1 MTDLFAATE
10 PRRAAE
16 AAEAAAADA
25 CFIERQLPVSKLS
38 KESYKERKSNAGQTL
53 TALGSYWKGRKPLIL
68 VRAVVI
74 GLLLPATDDP
84 ARDRAIF
91 LKLMLMDC
99 EGLRRRKAKSI
110 AVARARQ
117 LLPAGLHG
125 EAFDGDRWSRKL
137 AKERRT
143 ELERQAFDAMGLDE
157 KLTYCVR
164 PEELPESALDDIWPE
179 VNAHLGTNAAGLPE
193 LVRQLGERRFGHVP
207 RVGDPF
213 CGGGSIPFEAA
224 RLGCDVHASDLNP
237 IACLLTWGALN
248 IVGGNAATRSRIAQA
263 QARIVAEVDRQIVDL
278 GFEHDGYHDKEL
290 RLPIDAPTRWR
301 HGWKV
306 SRQGQPVPPEAP
318 PYAVICPET
327 GWRVP
332 MVETFQGH
340 QPTKTILDLV
350 PDDLRQAYALRPRS
364 GVSDEEWDAAALGTV
379 FCDDGEFWLGHCPA
393 TEAVATAGVGERVR
407 VRIANR
413 AKAYLYCLETRCE
426 KSGWLAPMAPSWVIS
441 KNYRTVA
448 KLVPDP
454 PAKRFKIEVVKGVTD
469 EQIAAAEAAGTVK
482 ERALRYALDGRE
494 YMTPITALR
503 GDVELKSRYPDAESR
518 QRDEERLSQCHN
530 RYSPTAGNDLRRWEK
545 DDIVPRAEDI
555 FQERLYS
562 IQWSR
567 PDGSF
572 FYAGVT
578 ERDEERERQVTA
590 YVHAR
595 LAEWQ
600 AQGLVPDLPIEPGA
614 KTDEPIRTRGWT
626 HWHHLFN
633 PRHLL
638 IGALIRQEMLN
649 LTDPTLAMGAAIG
662 LASVLDCLSKLTRW
676 RMGFA
681 GSEATAQGAD
691 NAEQVF
697 YNQALNTLYNY
708 GNRASQSLW
717 RRFTPETK
725 SFQSTNEFNILTLSS
740 DKVAEIVDFWISDPP
755 YADAIQYHEITEYF
769 LAWLR
774 RNPPKPDWVWDS
786 RRELAIKG
794 EEKAFRQAMIGA
806 YSAMAG
812 HMPENGQQVVM
823 FTHQDVGVWAD
834 LAEILWASGLQV
846 TAGWCI
852 GTETESA
859 TKQGNYVQG
868 TVLLVLRKRLGEE
881 RGYLARLQ
889 RRVEDAVREQLAD
902 MRALDDKEQP
912 NFGDAD
918 YQLAAYA
925 AALKVLTRYAVI
937 DGKPVASEALRERKR
952 GEGSEVERL
961 LDRARRLAS
970 DFLVPESLSRP
981 VWDELGPEERFFLK
995 GLELERA
1002 GELRIGAYQEMAR
1015 GFGVE
1020 DYRAMLATTRANQV
1034 RLKTAA
1040 EFGRRDLKR
1049 AGSADRAED
1058 AALDRFAGGIVRHAL
1073 YGIREAA
1080 ESSDLREALIW
1091 FRGNL
1096 LDYWNRQRLLIG
1108 VLDYLAGIR
1117 TDERAAEA
1125 EVAQQLAGAVHN
1137 DRP

>member
-1 MTDLFAATE
+1 MTDLFAAAE
-10 PRRAAE
+10 ARRAAE
-16 AAEAAAADA
+16 AAEAEA

-68 VRAVVI
+68 VRAVI
-74 GLLLPATDDP
+74 LGLLLPATDDP
-84 ARDRAIF
+84 ARDREVF
-91 LKLMLMDC
+91 LKLMLMDD
-99 EGLRRRKAKSI
+99 EGLRKRKAKSI

-117 LLPAGLHG
+117 LLPASLHSD
-125 EAFDGDRWSRKL
+125 AFDSDRWSRKL
-137 AKERRT
+137 TRERRT
-143 ELERQAFDAMGLDE
+143 ELELQAFDAMGLDE

-164 PEELPESALDDIWPE
+164 PEELPESALDNVWPE
-179 VNAHLGTNAAGLPE
+179 VNAHLGTSAASLPE
-193 LVRQLGERRFGHVP
+193 LVRELGERRFGHVP

-224 RLGCDVHASDLNP
+224 RLGCDVYASDLNP

-248 IVGGNAATRSRIAQA
+248 IVGGSEETRARIARA

-278 GFEHDGYHDKEL
+278 GFEHDGFYGKEL
-290 RLPIDAPTRWR
+290 RLPIDAPTRWP

-306 SRQGQPVPPEAP
+306 NRKGEPVPPETP
-318 PYAVICPET
+318 PYTVTCPET

-332 MVETFQGH
+332 MVETFRAH
-340 QPTKTILDLV
+340 ERTKTILDLV
-350 PDDLRQAYALRPRS
+350 PDGLRPAYELRPRS
-364 GVSDEEWDAAALGTV
+364 GAS
-379 FCDDGEFWLGHCPA
+379 DGEWQA
-393 TEAVATAGVGERVR
+393 AGVGTVVHDRGDFWLCHNPHPPADAGPSLSRLRERVGAR

-413 AKAYLYCLETRCE
+413 AKAYLYCLETRCP
-426 KSGWLAPMAPSWVIS
+426 KTGWLVPMAPSWVIS

-448 KLVPDP
+448 KLVPD
-454 PAKRFKIEVVKGVTD
+454 AANQRFTIEVVTGVTD
-469 EQIAAAEAAGTVK
+469 EELAAAEAAGTVK
-482 ERALRYALDGRE
+482 DRALRYTLDGRE
-494 YMTPITALR
+494 YVTPITALR

-518 QRDEERLSQCHN
+518 RRDEERLAACRN
-530 RYSPTAGNDLRRWEK
+530 RYSGTAGNDLRRWEK
-545 DDIVPRAEDI
+545 TDIVPRADDI
-555 FQERLYS
+555 FQERLYC

-590 YVHAR
+590 YVQAR
-595 LAEWQ
+595 LAAWQ
-600 AQGLVPDLPIEPGA
+600 AKGLVPDLPIEPGA

-638 IGALIRQEMLN
+638 LGALIRDHETPLSDKMAV
-649 LTDPTLAMGAAIG
+649 TLALCRCLDRMSRLCRWYVGSVPRPGVAPAADF
-662 LASVLDCLSKLTRW
+662 S
-676 RMGFA
+676 M
-681 GSEATAQGAD
+681 
-691 NAEQVF
+691 QVF
-697 YNQALNTLYNY
+697 FNQALNTWFSYS
-708 GNRASQSLW
+708 GRASREL
-717 RRFTPETK
+717 FPTIDVETSPFPVSGK
-725 SFQSTNEFNILTLSS
+725 HKLVCIP
-740 DKVAEIVDFWISDPP
+740 AERSVDCCDLWISDPP

-774 RNPPKPDWVWDS
+774 RNPPQPDWIWDS

-794 EEKAFRQAMIGA
+794 EEKAFRQAMVGA
-806 YSAMAG
+806 YSAMAA
-812 HMPENGQQVVM
+812 HLPANGLQVVM

-834 LAEILWASGLQV
+834 LAEILWAAGLQV

-852 GTETESA
+852 ATETESA

-889 RRVEDAVREQLAD
+889 RPVEDAVREQLAA
-902 MRALDDKEQP
+902 MQALDDKEQP
-912 NFGDAD
+912 NFADAD

-937 DGKPVASEALRERKR
+937 DGKPVASEVLRERRR

-970 DFLVPESLSRP
+970 DFLVPEGLPRP

-1002 GELRIGAYQEMAR
+1002 GEVRIGAYQEMAR

-1058 AALDRFAGGIVRHAL
+1058 AALDRFAAGVVRHAL

-1080 ESSDLREALIW
+1080 ESADLRDALIW
-1091 FRGNL
+1091 FRSNL
-1096 LDYWNRQRLLIG
+1096 PDYWNRQRLLIG
-1108 VLDYLAGIR
+1108 VLDYFAEIR
-1117 TDERAAEA
+1117 TEVRAAEA
-1125 EVAQQLAGAVHN
+1125 EVAAQLAGAVHN

>member
-1 MTDLFAATE
+1 MTDLFAAAE
-10 PRRAAE
+10 ARRAAE
-16 AAEAAAADA
+16 VAEAQA

-38 KESYKERKSNAGQTL
+38 KESYKERKAGAGQTL

-68 VRAVVI
+68 VRAVVL
-74 GLLLPATDDP
+74 GLLLPATDNP
-84 ARDRAIF
+84 ARDREVF
-91 LKLMLMDC
+91 LKLMLMDD
-99 EGLRRRKAKSI
+99 EGLRKRKAKSI
-110 AVARARQ
+110 PVHRARER
-117 LLPAGLHG
+117 LPASLHG
-125 EAFDGDRWSRKL
+125 EAFDGDRWSRRL
-137 AKERRT
+137 SRERRA
-143 ELERQAFDAMGLDE
+143 ELEILAFDAMGLDE
-157 KLTYCVR
+157 KLTSCVR
-164 PEELPESALDDIWPE
+164 PEELPESALDDVWPA
-179 VNAHLGTNAAGLPE
+179 VNAHLGTTAASLPE
-193 LVRQLGERRFGHVP
+193 LVRQLGERRFGHAP

-224 RLGCDVHASDLNP
+224 RLGCDVYASDLNP

-248 IVGGNAATRSRIAQA
+248 IVGGSDETRTRITQA
-263 QARIVAEVDRQIVDL
+263 QARIVAEVDRQIVEL
-278 GFEHDGYHDKEL
+278 GFEHDGFYDKEL
-290 RLPIDAPTRWR
+290 RLPIDAPTRFP

-306 SRQGQPVPPEAP
+306 NRKGEPVPPETP
-318 PYAVICPET
+318 PYTVTCPET

-332 MVETFQGH
+332 MVETFQVH
-340 QPTKTILDLV
+340 EPTKTILDLV
-350 PDDLRQAYALRPRS
+350 PDPATESCRLVPRQ
-364 GVSDEEWDAAALGTV
+364 GVSDDEWKWAEEGS
-379 FCDDGEFWLGHCPA
+379 
-393 TEAVATAGVGERVR
+393 VAYDPHLRDWFLSYEGPLRHNDSPPEDCLYY
-407 VRIANR
+407 VRIPSR
-413 AKAYLYCLETRCE
+413 AKAYLYCLETRCP
-426 KSGWLAPMAPSWVIS
+426 KTGWMVPMAPSWVIS

-448 KLVPDP
+448 RLVPDP
-454 PAKRFKIEVVKGVTD
+454 DAKRFTIEVATGATD
-469 EQIAAAEAAGTVK
+469 EEIAAAEAAGTVK
-482 ERALRYALDGRE
+482 DRALRYVLDGRE
-494 YMTPITALR
+494 YVTPITALR
-503 GDVELKSRYPDAESR
+503 GDVELRSRYPDAESR
-518 QRDEERLSQCHN
+518 RRDEERLAACRN
-530 RYSPTAGNDLRRWEK
+530 RYSATAGNDLRRWEK
-545 DDIVPRAEDI
+545 DDIVPRPDDV
-555 FQERLYS
+555 FQERLYA

-590 YVHAR
+590 YVQER
-595 LAEWQ
+595 LAAWQ

-638 IGALIRQEMLN
+638 LGALIRQEIAGVS
-649 LTDPTLAMGAAIG
+649 DPTIALGVCLG
-662 LASVLDCLSKLTRW
+662 FCNLLDKLSRLSQW
-676 RMGFA
+676 RVGHA
-681 GSEATAQGAD
+681 GKEGVAPSAD
-691 NAEQVF
+691 YPEHVF
-697 YNQALNTLYNY
+697 YNQALNTFVNY
-708 GNRASQSLW
+708 GCRSLPAVSDALFLAL
-717 RRFTPETK
+717 RSIVFDG
-725 SFQSTNEFNILTLSS
+725 EFNIPVLPASNVVNIS
-740 DKVAEIVDFWISDPP
+740 DLWISDPP

-774 RNPPKPDWVWDS
+774 RNPPQPDWIWDS

-794 EEKAFRQAMIGA
+794 EEKAFRQAMVAA
-806 YSAMAG
+806 YSAMAN
-812 HMPENGQQVVM
+812 HMPANGLQVVM

-846 TAGWCI
+846 TAGWCVA
-852 GTETESA
+852 TETESA

-868 TVLLVLRKRLGEE
+868 TVLLVLRKRFGEE

-889 RRVEDAVREQLAD
+889 RPVEDAVREQLAA
-902 MRALDDKEQP
+902 MQALDDREQP
-912 NFGDAD
+912 NFADAD

-937 DGKPVASEALRERKR
+937 DGKPVAAEVLRERKR

-970 DFLVPESLSRP
+970 DFLVPDGLPRP

-1002 GELRIGAYQEMAR
+1002 GEVRIGAYQEMAR

-1058 AALDRFAGGIVRHAL
+1058 AALDRFAAGVVRHAL

-1080 ESSDLREALIW
+1080 EKGDLREALIW
-1091 FRGNL
+1091 FRANL
-1096 LDYWNRQRLLIG
+1096 PDYWNRQRLLIG
-1108 VLDYLAGIR
+1108 VLDYLAAIR
-1117 TDERAAEA
+1117 TDVRGAEA
-1125 EVAQQLAGAVHN
+1125 EVAAQLAGAVHN

>member
-1 MTDLFAATE
+1 MSDLFAAAE
-10 PRRAAE
+10 ARRAAE
-16 AAEAAAADA
+16 AAEAEA

-68 VRAVVI
+68 VRAVI
-74 GLLLPATDDP
+74 LGLLLPATDDP
-84 ARDRAIF
+84 TKDRDIF
-91 LKLMLMDC
+91 LKLMLMDD
-99 EGLRRRKAKSI
+99 EGLRKRKAKSI
-110 AVARARQ
+110 PVARARE

-125 EAFDGDRWSRKL
+125 EAFDGDRWSRRL
-137 AKERRT
+137 SRERRA
-143 ELERQAFDAMGLDE
+143 ELEILAFDAMGLDE
-157 KLTYCVR
+157 KLTSCVR
-164 PEELPESALDDIWPE
+164 PEELPESALDDVWPE
-179 VNAHLGTNAAGLPE
+179 VNAHLGTAAASLPE
-193 LVRQLGERRFGHVP
+193 LVRQLGERRFGHAP

-224 RLGCDVHASDLNP
+224 RLGCDVYASDLNP

-248 IVGGNAATRSRIAQA
+248 IVGGSDETRTRITQA
-263 QARIVAEVDRQIVDL
+263 QARIVAEVDRQIVEL
-278 GFEHDGYHDKEL
+278 GFEHDGFYDKEL
-290 RLPIDAPTRWR
+290 RLPIDAPTRFP

-306 SRQGQPVPPEAP
+306 NRKGEPVPPETP
-318 PYAVICPET
+318 PSTVTCPET

-332 MVETFQGH
+332 MVETFQVH
-340 QPTKTILDLV
+340 EPTKTILDLV
-350 PDDLRQAYALRPRS
+350 PD
-364 GVSDEEWDAAALGTV
+364 
-379 FCDDGEFWLGHCPA
+379 PA
-393 TEAVATAGVGERVR
+393 TESCRLVPRQNVSDDEWKWAEEGSVGYDPDLGDWFLAYEDPLLHDDSPPEDCLYH
-407 VRIANR
+407 VRIPSR
-413 AKAYLYCLETRCE
+413 AKAYLYCLEARCP
-426 KSGWLAPMAPSWVIS
+426 KTGWMVPMAPSWVIS

-454 PAKRFKIEVVKGVTD
+454 DAKRFRIEVATGASD
-469 EQIAAAEAAGTVK
+469 EEIAAAEAAGTVK
-482 ERALRYALDGRE
+482 DRALRYTLDGRE
-494 YMTPITALR
+494 YVTPITALR
-503 GDVELKSRYPDAESR
+503 GDVELRSRYPDAESR
-518 QRDEERLSQCHN
+518 RRDEERLAACRN
-530 RYSPTAGNDLRRWEK
+530 RYSATAGNDLRRWEK
-545 DDIVPRAEDI
+545 DDIVPRPDDI
-555 FQERLYS
+555 FQERLYC

-578 ERDEERERQVTA
+578 DRDEERERQVTA
-590 YVHAR
+590 YVQAR

-600 AQGLVPDLPIEPGA
+600 AQGLVPDLPIEPGT

-638 IGALIRQEMLN
+638 IGALIRQEMLK
-649 LTDPTLAMGAAIG
+649 LTDPTLAMGAAVG
-662 LASVLDCLSKLTRW
+662 LCRSLNYASKMTQWLTRLKTEEN
-676 RMGFA
+676 A
-681 GSEATAQGAD
+681 GGMAD
-691 NAEQVF
+691 VVNHVF
-697 YNQALNTLYNY
+697 YNQALNTFFNY
-708 GNRASQSLW
+708 GSRPFSTIHKSLAQGFGAVKLHGSNEVDVETASALAAQSDL
-717 RRFTPETK
+717 
-725 SFQSTNEFNILTLSS
+725 
-740 DKVAEIVDFWISDPP
+740 WISDPP

-774 RNPPKPDWVWDS
+774 TKPPRDDWVWDS

-794 EEKAFRQAMIGA
+794 EEKAFRQAMVAA
-806 YSAMAG
+806 YAAMAA
-812 HMPENGQQVVM
+812 HMPANGLQVVM

-852 GTETESA
+852 ATETESA

-889 RRVEDAVREQLAD
+889 RPVEDAVREQLAA
-902 MRALDDKEQP
+902 MQALDDREQP
-912 NFGDAD
+912 NFADAD

-925 AALKVLTRYAVI
+925 AALKVLTRFAVI
-937 DGKPVASEALRERKR
+937 DGKPVASEVLRERKR
-952 GEGSEVERL
+952 GEGSEIERL

-970 DFLVPESLSRP
+970 DFLVPEGLPRP

-995 GLELERA
+995 GLELEQA
-1002 GELRIGAYQEMAR
+1002 DEVRIGAYQEMAR

-1034 RLKTAA
+1034 RLKTAG

-1049 AGSADRAED
+1049 AGSTDRAED
-1058 AALDRFAGGIVRHAL
+1058 AALDRFAAGVVRHAL
-1073 YGIREAA
+1073 YGIRAAA
-1080 ESSDLREALIW
+1080 ESADLRDALIW

-1096 LDYWNRQRLLIG
+1096 PDYWNRQRLLIG
-1108 VLDYLAGIR
+1108 VLDYLGAIR
-1117 TDERAAEA
+1117 TEERAAET
-1125 EVAQQLAGAVHN
+1125 EVAQQLAGAVRN

>member
-1 MTDLFAATE
+1 MTDLFTVAEA
-10 PRRAAE
+10 RRAAE
-16 AAEAAAADA
+16 PVEAHT

-38 KESYKERKSNAGQTL
+38 KESYKERKANAGQTL

-68 VRAVVI
+68 VRAVVL

-84 ARDRAIF
+84 AKDRDIF
-91 LKLMLMDC
+91 LKLMLMDDD
-99 EGLRRRKAKSI
+99 GLRRRKAKSI
-110 AVARARQ
+110 AVARARR
-117 LLPAGLHG
+117 LLRAELHG

-137 AKERRT
+137 TKERRT

-164 PEELPESALDDIWPE
+164 PEELPESALDDVWPE
-179 VNAHLGTNAAGLPE
+179 VNAHLGTSAARLPE
-193 LVRQLGERRFGHVP
+193 LVRQLGERRFGHAP

-248 IVGGNAATRSRIAQA
+248 IVGGSAETRARIAQA
-263 QARIVAEVDRQIVDL
+263 QTRIVAEVDRQIVDL
-278 GFEHDGYHDKEL
+278 GFEHDGYHTKEL
-290 RLPIDAPTRWR
+290 QLPLDAPTRFP

-306 SRQGQPVPPEAP
+306 NRKGEPVPPESP
-318 PYAVICPET
+318 PYTVICPKT

-332 MVETFQGH
+332 LVETLQVH

-350 PDDLRQAYALRPRS
+350 PDELRHAYVLRPRR
-364 GVSDEEWDAAALGTV
+364 GVSDDEWDAAALGTL
-379 FCDDGEFWLGHCPA
+379 FQDDGEVWLCHRPA
-393 TEAVATAGVGERVR
+393 TEAIAAAGVGERVR

-413 AKAYLYCLETRCE
+413 AKAYLYCLETRCP
-426 KSGWLAPMAPSWVIS
+426 KTGWLVPMAPSWVIS

-448 KLVPDP
+448 ILVPDAANKRFRIEV
-454 PAKRFKIEVVKGVTD
+454 AKRATD
-469 EQIAAAEAAGTVK
+469 DEIAEAEAAGTVK
-482 ERALRYALDGRE
+482 DRALRYRLDGRE
-494 YMTPITALR
+494 YVTPITALR
-503 GDVELKSRYPDAESR
+503 GDVELRSRYPDAESR
-518 QRDEERLSQCHN
+518 RRDEERLAACRN

-545 DDIVPRAEDI
+545 DDIVPRSEDI
-555 FQERLYS
+555 FQERLYC

-572 FYAGVT
+572 CYAGVT

-590 YVHAR
+590 YVQAR

-600 AQGLVPDLPIEPGA
+600 AQGFVPDMPIEPGQE
-614 KTDEPIRTRGWT
+614 TTRLFRERGWT

-638 IGALIRQEMLN
+638 IGALIRQEMLK
-649 LTDPTLAMGAAIG
+649 LTDATLAMGAAIG

-697 YNQALNTLYNY
+697 YNQALNTFYNY

-725 SFQSTNEFNILTLSS
+725 SFQSTHEFNILTLSS
-740 DKVAEIVDFWISDPP
+740 DKVAEIVDYWISDPP

-794 EEKAFRQAMIGA
+794 EEKAFRQTMVAA
-806 YSAMAG
+806 YSAMAA
-812 HMPENGQQVVM
+812 HMPANGLQVVM

-834 LAEILWASGLQV
+834 LAEILWAAGLQV

-889 RRVEDAVREQLAD
+889 RPVEDAVREQLAA
-902 MRALDDKEQP
+902 MRALDDREQP

-937 DGKPVASEALRERKR
+937 DGQPVASEALRERKR

-970 DFLVPESLSRP
+970 DFLVPEGLQRL

-1058 AALDRFAGGIVRHAL
+1058 AALDRFAAGVVRHAL

-1080 ESSDLREALIW
+1080 KNSDLREALIW
-1091 FRGNL
+1091 FDGNL
-1096 LDYWNRQRLLIG
+1096 PDYWNRQPLLIG
-1108 VLDYLAGIR
+1108 VLNYLAAIR
-1117 TDERAAEA
+1117 TNGRAAEA
-1125 EVAQQLAGAVHN
+1125 KVAQQLAGAVHN
-1137 DRP
+1137 HRP

>member
-1 MTDLFAATE
+1 
-10 PRRAAE
+10 
-16 AAEAAAADA
+16 
-25 CFIERQLPVSKLS
+25 
-38 KESYKERKSNAGQTL
+38 
-53 TALGSYWKGRKPLIL
+53 
-68 VRAVVI
+68 
-74 GLLLPATDDP
+74 
-84 ARDRAIF
+84 
-91 LKLMLMDC
+91 
-99 EGLRRRKAKSI
+99 
-110 AVARARQ
+110 
-117 LLPAGLHG
+117 
-125 EAFDGDRWSRKL
+125 
-137 AKERRT
+137 
-143 ELERQAFDAMGLDE
+143 
-157 KLTYCVR
+157 
-164 PEELPESALDDIWPE
+164 
-179 VNAHLGTNAAGLPE
+179 
-193 LVRQLGERRFGHVP
+193 
-207 RVGDPF
+207 
-213 CGGGSIPFEAA
+213 
-224 RLGCDVHASDLNP
+224 
-237 IACLLTWGALN
+237 
-248 IVGGNAATRSRIAQA
+248 
-263 QARIVAEVDRQIVDL
+263 
-278 GFEHDGYHDKEL
+278 
-290 RLPIDAPTRWR
+290 
-301 HGWKV
+301 
-306 SRQGQPVPPEAP
+306 
-318 PYAVICPET
+318 
-327 GWRVP
+327 
-332 MVETFQGH
+332 
-340 QPTKTILDLV
+340 
-350 PDDLRQAYALRPRS
+350 
-364 GVSDEEWDAAALGTV
+364 
-379 FCDDGEFWLGHCPA
+379 
-393 TEAVATAGVGERVR
+393 
-407 VRIANR
+407 
-413 AKAYLYCLETRCE
+413 
-426 KSGWLAPMAPSWVIS
+426 
-441 KNYRTVA
+441 
-448 KLVPDP
+448 
-454 PAKRFKIEVVKGVTD
+454 
-469 EQIAAAEAAGTVK
+469 
-482 ERALRYALDGRE
+482 
-494 YMTPITALR
+494 MTPITALR

-518 QRDEERLSQCHN
+518 QRDEERLSQCRN

-555 FQERLYS
+555 FQERLYC

-590 YVHAR
+590 YVQAR

-600 AQGLVPDLPIEPGA
+600 AQGLVPDLPIEPGQE
-614 KTDEPIRTRGWT
+614 TTRLFRERGWT

-638 IGALIRQEMLN
+638 IGALIRQENFRIGDSEARLGCDLAFARA
-649 LTDPTLAMGAAIG
+649 LTWM
-662 LASVLDCLSKLTRW
+662 SRLTRW
-676 RMGFA
+676 NVGYGGHVGVA
-681 GSEATAQGAD
+681 PSAD
-691 NAEQVF
+691 TVKDVF
-697 YNQALNTLYNY
+697 YNQALNTFYNY
-708 GNRASQSLW
+708 GSR
-717 RRFTPETK
+717 
-725 SFQSTNEFNILTLSS
+725 SFPTFEDAFLPPVKGFPIAGSGTLTVSPANQIEYTS
-740 DKVAEIVDFWISDPP
+740 DIWISDPP

-794 EEKAFRQAMIGA
+794 EENAFRQAMVAA
-806 YSAMAG
+806 YSAMAT
-812 HMPENGQQVVM
+812 HMPANGLQVVM

-834 LAEILWASGLQV
+834 LAEILWAAGLQV

-889 RRVEDAVREQLAD
+889 RRVEDAVRQQLAD

-1034 RLKTAA
+1034 RLKTAS

-1080 ESSDLREALIW
+1080 ESSDLRDALIW

-1096 LDYWNRQRLLIG
+1096 LDYWTRQRLLIG
-1108 VLDYLAGIR
+1108 VLDYLAVIR

>member
-1 MTDLFAATE
+1 MTDLFTVAEARRATE
-10 PRRAAE
+10 PVE
-16 AAEAAAADA
+16 AHT

-68 VRAVVI
+68 VRAVVL

-84 ARDRAIF
+84 AKDRDIF
-91 LKLMLMDC
+91 LKLMLMDDD
-99 EGLRRRKAKSI
+99 GLRRRKAKSI

-117 LLPAGLHG
+117 LLPANLHSD
-125 EAFDGDRWSRKL
+125 AFDGDRWSRKL
-137 AKERRT
+137 LRERRT
-143 ELERQAFDAMGLDE
+143 ELELQAFDGMGLDE

-164 PEELPESALDDIWPE
+164 PEELPESALDDVWPA
-179 VNAHLGTNAAGLPE
+179 VNAHLGTAATSLPE
-193 LVRQLGERRFGHVP
+193 LARQLGERQFGHAP

-248 IVGGNAATRSRIAQA
+248 IVGGSPETRTRIAQA
-263 QARIVAEVDRQIVDL
+263 QARIVAQVDRQIVDL
-278 GFEHDGYHDKEL
+278 GFEHDGCHTKEL
-290 RLPIDAPTRWR
+290 RLPIDAPTRFP

-306 SRQGQPVPPEAP
+306 NRRGEPLPPESP
-318 PYAVICPET
+318 PYTVICPKT

-332 MVETFQGH
+332 MVETLHVH

-350 PDDLRQAYALRPRS
+350 PDELQHAYALRPRR
-364 GVSDEEWDAAALGTV
+364 GVSDDEWDAAALGTLLQ
-379 FCDDGEFWLGHCPA
+379 DDGEVWLCHRPA
-393 TEAVATAGVGERVR
+393 TEAIAAAGVGERVR

-413 AKAYLYCLETRCE
+413 AKAYLYCLEALCPKT
-426 KSGWLAPMAPSWVIS
+426 GWLVPMAPSWVVS

-448 KLVPDP
+448 ILVPD
-454 PAKRFKIEVVKGVTD
+454 AANKRFTIEVVTGATD
-469 EQIAAAEAAGTVK
+469 EEIAAAEAAGTVK
-482 ERALRYALDGRE
+482 DRALRYTLDGRE
-494 YMTPITALR
+494 YGTPITALR
-503 GDVELKSRYPDAESR
+503 GDVELRSRYLDAESR
-518 QRDEERLSQCHN
+518 RRDEERLAACRN
-530 RYSPTAGNDLRRWEK
+530 RYAATAGNDLRRWQK
-545 DDIVPRAEDI
+545 DDIVPRSEDI
-555 FQERLYS
+555 FQERLYA

-590 YVHAR
+590 HVQAR
-595 LAEWQ
+595 LADWQ
-600 AQGLVPDLPIEPGA
+600 AQGLVPDPSIEPGA

-638 IGALIRQEMLN
+638 IGALIRQEMLR
-649 LTDPTLAMGAAIG
+649 LTDPTLAMGAAI
-662 LASVLDCLSKLTRW
+662 VLCRSLNYTSKMTQWLTRLKTEEN
-676 RMGFA
+676 A
-681 GSEATAQGAD
+681 GGMAD
-691 NAEQVF
+691 VVNHVF
-697 YNQALNTLYNY
+697 YNQALNTFFNY
-708 GNRASQSLW
+708 GSRPFSTIHKSLAQGFGAVKLHGGNEVQVKTAS
-717 RRFTPETK
+717 
-725 SFQSTNEFNILTLSS
+725 TLAAES
-740 DKVAEIVDFWISDPP
+740 DLWISDPP

-774 RNPPKPDWVWDS
+774 RNPPKSDWTWDS

-794 EEKAFRQAMIGA
+794 EEKAFRQAMVAA
-806 YSAMAG
+806 YSAMAK
-812 HMPENGQQVVM
+812 HMPANGLQVVM

-834 LAEILWASGLQV
+834 LAEILWAAGLQV

-852 GTETESA
+852 ATETEKAFSE
-859 TKQGNYVQG
+859 GNYVQG

-889 RRVEDAVREQLAD
+889 RPVEDAVREQLTA
-902 MRALDDKEQP
+902 MQALDDREQP

-970 DFLVPESLSRP
+970 DFLVPEGLQRL

-995 GLELERA
+995 GLELERG
-1002 GELRIGAYQEMAR
+1002 GEVRIGAYQEMAR

-1049 AGSADRAED
+1049 AGAADRAED
-1058 AALDRFAGGIVRHAL
+1058 AALDRFAAGVVRHAL
-1073 YGIREAA
+1073 YGIREAV
-1080 ESSDLREALIW
+1080 ESADLRDALIW

-1096 LDYWNRQRLLIG
+1096 PDYWDRQRLLIG
-1108 VLDYLAGIR
+1108 VLNYLAAIR
-1117 TDERAAEA
+1117 TNGRAAET

>member
-1 MTDLFAATE
+1 MTDLFAAAET
-10 PRRAAE
+10 RRAAE
-16 AAEAAAADA
+16 AAEAGA

-68 VRAVVI
+68 VRAVVL

-84 ARDRAIF
+84 ALDRAIF
-91 LKLMLMDC
+91 LKLMLMDD

-110 AVARARQ
+110 AVARARG
-117 LLPAGLHG
+117 LLRAELHG

-137 AKERRT
+137 TKERRT

-164 PEELPESALDDIWPE
+164 PEELPESALDDVWPE
-179 VNAHLGTNAAGLPE
+179 VNAHLGTSAASLPE
-193 LVRQLGERRFGHVP
+193 LVRQLGERRFGHAP

-248 IVGGNAATRSRIAQA
+248 IVGGSEATRTRIAQV

-278 GFEHDGYHDKEL
+278 GFEHDGFSEKEL
-290 RLPIDAPTRWR
+290 RLRVDAPTRWP

-306 SRQGQPVPPEAP
+306 NRQGEPEPPESP
-318 PYAVICPET
+318 PYTVICPKT

-332 MVETFQGH
+332 MVETLQVH

-350 PDDLRQAYALRPRS
+350 PDELRHAYALRPRS
-364 GVSDEEWDAAALGTV
+364 GVSDDEWDAAALGPL
-379 FCDDGEFWLGHCPA
+379 FQDDREFWLCHRPA
-393 TEAVATAGVGERVR
+393 TEATAAAGAGERVR

-413 AKAYLYCLETRCE
+413 AKAYLYCLETRCP
-426 KSGWLAPMAPSWVIS
+426 KSGWLVPMAPSWVIS
-441 KNYRTVA
+441 RNYRTVA
-448 KLVPDP
+448 KLVPAP
-454 PAKRFKIEVVKGVTD
+454 HAKRFRIEVMTGVTN
-469 EQIAAAEAAGTVK
+469 EEIAAAEAAGTVK
-482 ERALRYALDGRE
+482 DRALRYTLDGRE
-494 YMTPITALR
+494 YVTPITALR
-503 GDVELKSRYPDAESR
+503 GDVELRSRYPDAESR
-518 QRDEERLSQCHN
+518 LRDEQRLSQCRN

-545 DDIVPRAEDI
+545 DDIVPRSEDI
-555 FQERLYS
+555 FQEQLYC

-590 YVHAR
+590 YAQAR

-638 IGALIRQEMLN
+638 IGALIRQEMLK
-649 LTDPTLAMGAAIG
+649 LTDPTVAMGAAIG
-662 LASVLDCLSKLTRW
+662 LCRALNYTSKMTQWRVGHQGLT
-676 RMGFA
+676 G
-681 GSEATAQGAD
+681 TAPAAD
-691 NAEQVF
+691 AVNHVF
-697 YNQALNTLYNY
+697 YNQALNAFLNY
-708 GNRASQSLW
+708 GCRAFPTFSEALVPDTTHLETTSISQVDVVPAPSLNGD
-717 RRFTPETK
+717 RD
-725 SFQSTNEFNILTLSS
+725 L
-740 DKVAEIVDFWISDPP
+740 WISDPP

-794 EEKAFRQAMIGA
+794 EEKAFRQAMVGA
-806 YSAMAG
+806 YSAMAA
-812 HMPENGQQVVM
+812 HMPANGLQVVM

-834 LAEILWASGLQV
+834 LAEILWAAGLQV

-852 GTETESA
+852 ATETEKAFSE
-859 TKQGNYVQG
+859 GNYVQG

-889 RRVEDAVREQLAD
+889 RPVEDAVREQLTA
-902 MRALDDKEQP
+902 MQALDDREQP

-970 DFLVPESLSRP
+970 DFLVPVGLPRL

-1058 AALDRFAGGIVRHAL
+1058 AALDRFAAGIVRHAL

-1080 ESSDLREALIW
+1080 ESGDLREALVW

-1096 LDYWNRQRLLIG
+1096 PDYWNRQRLLIG
-1108 VLDYLAGIR
+1108 VLDYLAAIR
-1117 TDERAAEA
+1117 TDRRAAEA